1 MSEPIT
7 RQDLDQLGDR
17 IERRFDE
24 RFNALDE
31 RFNGIDRR
39 FDRFEAHFD
48 DTMTA
53 VRASLDEIHDQ
64 VAGEQRRT
72 VAKLEGA
79 IIELARQTG
88 HLDNVAVLLRP

>member
-7 RQDLDQLGDR
+7 RQDLEQLGDR
-17 IERRFDE
+17 IERR
-24 RFNALDE
+24 LDQ
-31 RFNGIDRR
+31 R
-39 FDRFEAHFD
+39 FDQFEEHFD

-53 VRASLDEIHDQ
+53 VRATLDEIHEQ
-64 VAGEQRRT
+64 LSGEQRRT

-88 HLDNVAVLLRP
+88 HLEDVAVLLRP